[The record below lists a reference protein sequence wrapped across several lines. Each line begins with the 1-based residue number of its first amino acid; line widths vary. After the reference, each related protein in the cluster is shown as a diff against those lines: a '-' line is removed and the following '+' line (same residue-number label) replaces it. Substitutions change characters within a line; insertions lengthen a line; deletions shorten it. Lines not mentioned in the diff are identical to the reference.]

1 MSDVNEQAQ
10 PDQLNSANPT
20 NPINPTNQANQANQ
34 TPAPDTVTYA
44 SEEDHVR
51 EGLRQVVDPEIGLDV
66 VTLGLIRELELQPD
80 RSHVVMILTTPFC
93 PYGPQ
98 LMEQT
103 RRCVQDMTGK
113 PTTIELG
120 LEMWDPTMMDEN
132 AAQDWGLF
140 Y

>member
-1 MSDVNEQAQ
+1 MSDQTTSPTTGTDNA
-10 PDQLNSANPT
+10 PANPT
-20 NPINPTNQANQANQ
+20 DGATRNG
-34 TPAPDTVTYA
+34 VTYA
-44 SEEDHVR
+44 SQEDHVR
-51 EGLRQVVDPEIGLDV
+51 DALREVVDPEIGMDV
-66 VTLGLIRELELQPD
+66 IMLGLIRELDLQPD
-80 RSHVVMILTTPFC
+80 HSHVVMILTTPFC

-103 RRCVQDMTGK
+103 RRCVQDATGV

-120 LEMWDPTMMDEN
+120 LEMWDPSMMDEG

>member
-1 MSDVNEQAQ
+1 MSNQM
-10 PDQLNSANPT
+10 T
-20 NPINPTNQANQANQ
+20 NPAPGTSNSMENGANQ
-34 TPAPDTVTYA
+34 DVTYA
-44 SEEDHVR
+44 STEDHVR
-51 EGLRQVVDPEIGLDV
+51 EALREVVDPEIGLDV
-66 VTLGLIRELELQPD
+66 IALGLIRELDLQPD
-80 RSHVVMILTTPFC
+80 HSHVVMILTTPFC

-103 RRCVQDMTGK
+103 RRCVQDATGV

-120 LEMWDPTMMDEN
+120 LEMWDPSLMDEG